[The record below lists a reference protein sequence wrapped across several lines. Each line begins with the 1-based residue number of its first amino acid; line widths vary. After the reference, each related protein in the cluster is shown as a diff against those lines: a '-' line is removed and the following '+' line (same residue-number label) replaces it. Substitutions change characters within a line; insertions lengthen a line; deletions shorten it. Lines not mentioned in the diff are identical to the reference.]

1 MIMVENQKKF
11 NLYVFI
17 STFARALIETFI
29 PLLLFKFGYS
39 LKDVVFY
46 FLIYNF
52 IELVISY
59 PLVYL
64 ATKKGNKLLAI
75 FGFIGFVLTQ
85 IMLNKIYI
93 GLSYLIII
101 ATLYAIYRTGYWLSR
116 RYFNLKVIQ
125 KKNISSTYSIVTIV
139 NQVALIFAG
148 YIGSLILDFIGTNVL
163 TIIAILL
170 YVISIIPLFMFK
182 FEHDET
188 NTDVKIELFK
198 TLKEVSF
205 NNIYIFGSYEILNVL
220 KFFFTLYLFIYV
232 KNTYQTVGLFNLITN
247 LSVMIF
253 AFYYGKKTD
262 GKKNYLKLS
271 IILTCLVY
279 VLKANVVS
287 VLLVII
293 SLLEGIAIK
302 MYEISMN
309 KEMYSLSKKFEYNNY
324 NLMYEI
330 VCKVFRAVV
339 LVICYFFINDLKVMI
354 YVSVVG
360 ILIGLFI
367 NIKKIKKKDFEFE

>member
-1 MIMVENQKKF
+1 M
-11 NLYVFI
+11 
-17 STFARALIETFI
+17 
-29 PLLLFKFGYS
+29 
-39 LKDVVFY
+39 
-46 FLIYNF
+46 
-52 IELVISY
+52 
-59 PLVYL
+59 
-64 ATKKGNKLLAI
+64 
-75 FGFIGFVLTQ
+75 
-85 IMLNKIYI
+85 
-93 GLSYLIII
+93 
-101 ATLYAIYRTGYWLSR
+101 
-116 RYFNLKVIQ
+116 
-125 KKNISSTYSIVTIV
+125 
-139 NQVALIFAG
+139 
-148 YIGSLILDFIGTNVL
+148 
-163 TIIAILL
+163 
-170 YVISIIPLFMFK
+170 
-182 FEHDET
+182 
-188 NTDVKIELFK
+188 
-198 TLKEVSF
+198 
-205 NNIYIFGSYEILNVL
+205 

-324 NLMYEI
+324 NLMYET

>member
-1 MIMVENQKKF
+1 MVENQKKF
-11 NLYVFI
+11 NIYVFI

-39 LKDVVFY
+39 LKEVVFY

-52 IELVISY
+52 IELIISY
-59 PLVYL
+59 PMVYL
-64 ATKKGNKLLAI
+64 ATKKGNKILAI

-85 IMLNKIYI
+85 VMLNKMYM
-93 GLSYLIII
+93 GLSYLLII
-101 ATLYAIYRTGYWLSR
+101 ATLYAVYRAGYWLSR
-116 RYFNLKVIQ
+116 RYFNLKVIH
-125 KKNISSTYSIVTIV
+125 KKHISSTYSIVTII
-139 NQVALIFAG
+139 NQLALIFAG
-148 YIGSLILDFIGTNVL
+148 YIGSLILDFVGTGIL
-163 TIIAILL
+163 TFIAILL
-170 YVISIIPLFMFK
+170 YVISIFPLFMFK

-198 TLKEVSF
+198 TLKEVGL
-205 NNIYIFGSYEILNVL
+205 NNIYVFGLYEILNVL

-232 KNTYQTVGLFNLITN
+232 KDTYQTVGLFNLITN

-271 IILTCLVY
+271 IILTALVY
-279 VLKANVVS
+279 ILKANVVS
-287 VLLVII
+287 IALVIV

-330 VCKVFRAVV
+330 LCKVFRSFV
-339 LVICYFFINDLKVMI
+339 LIISYLFISDLKVMI
-354 YVSVVG
+354 YVSVVV
-360 ILIGLFI
+360 ILLGLFV
-367 NIKKIKKKDFEFE
+367 NVTKVKKKDFEFEE